1 MVLPASYV
9 LLTRARRFDPTA
21 CEFLREGFAA
31 SYVLLTRA
39 RWLDPTEREFLRD
52 GFAGFLRVANASP
65 MA

>member
-39 RWLDPTEREFLRD
+39 RRLDPTACEFLRD
-52 GFAGFLRVANASP
+52 SFAGFLPVANVRPTA
-65 MA
+65 

>member
-9 LLTRARRFDPTA
+9 LLTRARWLDPTA
-21 CEFLREGFAA
+21 SEFLRDGFAA